1 MKVTYNGPIDA
12 VEIAATGHV
21 VERGQTVEVPDDLGK
36 SLCEQDIWTE
46 AKPVTA
52 KAGPAPAKKDGE

>member
-12 VEIAATGHV
+12 VEIAATGQV

-36 SLCEQDIWTE
+36 SLCEQDIWSE
-46 AKPVTA
+46 AKRAVT
-52 KAGPAPAKKDGE
+52 KKDGE